1 MTDFNFLDTNI
12 LVYTDDHDNP
22 ELHHFSFWDALIIQ
36 TAISAGCSTLFSEDL
51 QHRQHINNLQIIN
64 PFKP

>member
-36 TAISAGCSTLFSEDL
+36 IAISAGCSTLFSVADSMSEHL
-51 QHRQHINNLQIIN
+51 
-64 PFKP
+64 